1 MIKSAPALAEW
12 QRRAAALSASAL
24 DLLAAIAT
32 HDAAHRLAA
41 AVAADPA
48 DLAAVSAVLEAFKEE
63 KNA

>member
-1 MIKSAPALAEW
+1 MIKPVPALAEW

-32 HDAAHRLAA
+32 HDTAQRQAAA
-41 AVAADPA
+41 AVDPA

-63 KNA
+63 RNA